1 MDLRV
6 ILNSCLNSCL
16 PSYRSFLAHIDF
28 LFSFSFNVSF
38 NLDFYILCTKNCN
51 LRSLLIGTPLYRK
64 FLNLKKI
71 ISCKKWIKKY
81 ALCKIH
87 QPLTNQPVDTVY
99 FQPLFLALICS
110 YKECDTRPLQL
121 RGQCNTLSNLEWL
134 SSSLWTLQHSI
145 KLFRKGKVIW
155 LSCSNQLF
163 CCKVWFQ
170 SYILPTIILLVS
182 QLWSIVSYNDLC
194 AKKLIKANYSWSCQY
209 LQGPA
214 AFDFHILK
222 CTLVANAVVT
232 WIWLNTYFETFDC
245 FFKTKLHIIPGW
257 KAFLKDKSAH
267 LLRWKVSI

>member
-38 NLDFYILCTKNCN
+38 NLDFYFLC
-51 LRSLLIGTPLYRK
+51 
-64 FLNLKKI
+64 KKI

-110 YKECDTRPLQL
+110 YKECDTRPLQI

-145 KLFRKGKVIW
+145 KLFPKGKVIW

-163 CCKVWFQ
+163 CCKV
-170 SYILPTIILLVS
+170 
-182 QLWSIVSYNDLC
+182 
-194 AKKLIKANYSWSCQY
+194 
-209 LQGPA
+209 
-214 AFDFHILK
+214 
-222 CTLVANAVVT
+222 
-232 WIWLNTYFETFDC
+232 
-245 FFKTKLHIIPGW
+245 
-257 KAFLKDKSAH
+257 
-267 LLRWKVSI
+267 